1 MPLGLHTQQSRPDAR
16 PRHARTS
23 ACPALTLD
31 ASLAAG
37 HGLSRPK
44 AIRPAALAA
53 AGGRAAARRRRRT
66 GAAHVAGG
74 RRRARSGQAP
84 ELHAADLKLLAAHQ
98 HGLPNVSLS
107 PLPPQAR
114 PQARLQSST
123 RPTSNSSLPARHGLP
138 NVSLAPLLPNARSPS
153 RQSAYAGAPPSAM
166 QSGRPNWKKSL
177 RTTRMRFWC
186 QRQNA
191 ARGCA
196 SRCSGQHA

>member
-84 ELHAADLKLLAAHQ
+84 ELHAADLKLLAARQARAAERLARAAAAEREVAVQAERVRRRAAQRHAVRAPKLEEVIAHDAHALLVPAPERRARLRKQ
-98 HGLPNVSLS
+98 VFRSACVIAQTQRPSDSEPQPGRSLS
-107 PLPPQAR
+107 R
-114 PQARLQSST
+114 
-123 RPTSNSSLPARHGLP
+123 
-138 NVSLAPLLPNARSPS
+138 
-153 RQSAYAGAPPSAM
+153 
-166 QSGRPNWKKSL
+166 
-177 RTTRMRFWC
+177 
-186 QRQNA
+186 
-191 ARGCA
+191 
-196 SRCSGQHA
+196 